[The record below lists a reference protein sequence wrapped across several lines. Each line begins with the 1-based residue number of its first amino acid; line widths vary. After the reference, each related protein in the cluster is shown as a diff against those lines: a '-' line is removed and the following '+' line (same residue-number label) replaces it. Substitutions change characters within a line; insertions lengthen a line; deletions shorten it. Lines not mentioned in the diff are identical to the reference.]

1 MCKEFIGQKG
11 FFKFK
16 IKLHEDKNTIKSHK
30 HSISNSLMTGICK
43 EEDGKIGWEGG
54 IEYLKSAQKFAAI
67 IMISQLERN
76 LTTKIVR
83 IDL

>member
-1 MCKEFIGQKG
+1 
-11 FFKFK
+11 
-16 IKLHEDKNTIKSHK
+16 
-30 HSISNSLMTGICK
+30 MTGICK

-83 IDL
+83 IDV

>member
-1 MCKEFIGQKG
+1 MCKEFIGQKVL
-11 FFKFK
+11 FFK
-16 IKLHEDKNTIKSHK
+16 IKLHADKNTIKSHK

-67 IMISQLERN
+67 IMISQLEGN
-76 LTTKIVR
+76 LTTKMAG
-83 IDL
+83 IDI